1 MLYSAGVTRL
11 AFALTLCVPFASML
25 ACSGAPAGS
34 NLPADADTPSA
45 AASSTAPVAGESA
58 GMAYPVPYRDL
69 DLPELPG
76 GTVTST
82 GRQTTSLRDGITIRI
97 TTSMPV
103 AEARDYYST
112 ALRELGWEETPA
124 RGVPGAPMAGLL
136 ATKDG
141 VTYIATIM
149 AIGDATQININLH
162 DR

>member
-1 MLYSAGVTRL
+1 MARL
-11 AFALTLCVPFASML
+11 TFALPLCVLSASML
-25 ACSGAPAGS
+25 ACSGAPSRSDVPGDVETP
-34 NLPADADTPSA
+34 PAE
-45 AASSTAPVAGESA
+45 ASTTASTTAPAAGESA
-58 GMAYPVPYRDL
+58 GMAYPALYRDL

-82 GRQTTSLRDGITIRI
+82 GRQTTSLRDGLAIRV

-103 AEARDYYST
+103 AEARDCYSS
-112 ALRELGWEETPA
+112 ALRELGWEEAPT

-141 VTYIATIM
+141 VTYMATIT
-149 AIGDATQININLH
+149 AIGDATQINITLH

>member
-1 MLYSAGVTRL
+1 
-11 AFALTLCVPFASML
+11 ML

-34 NLPADADTPSA
+34 DVPGDADTPPA
-45 AASSTAPVAGESA
+45 AASATASTAAPAAGESA
-58 GMAYPVPYRDL
+58 GTAYPALYRDL

-103 AEARDYYST
+103 AEARDYYSG
-112 ALRELGWEETPA
+112 ALRKLGWEEAPT
-124 RGVPGAPMAGLL
+124 RGVPGASMAGLL

-141 VTYIATIM
+141 LTYMATIT
-149 AIGDATQININLH
+149 AIGDATLTNINLH

>member
-1 MLYSAGVTRL
+1 
-11 AFALTLCVPFASML
+11 
-25 ACSGAPAGS
+25 
-34 NLPADADTPSA
+34 
-45 AASSTAPVAGESA
+45 
-58 GMAYPVPYRDL
+58 MAYPAMYRDL

-103 AEARDYYST
+103 AEARDYYSG
-112 ALRELGWEETPA
+112 ALRELGWEEAPT
-124 RGVPGAPMAGLL
+124 RGVPGASMAGLL
-136 ATKDG
+136 ATNDG
-141 VTYIATIM
+141 LTYMATIT